1 MNLAGE
7 PRSQTLS
14 YYVLKLLRLRLLIT
28 INNFRR
34 AKLRRKI
41 FTIILVLLILAFVV
55 FIFGSSLFLLSFFR
69 SPQLARSIG
78 DVGPFLEKV
87 PAIIASGAFA
97 AILITSFGVLLQ
109 ALYLAGDMDFLLAAP
124 IPIHAVFI
132 TKLLQAILPNFGL
145 ICLFSLPL
153 LFGLG
158 ASGNYNFLYY
168 PLVVIVLAAM
178 ALSAAS
184 LSALLVMLIV
194 RIVPARRVAEI
205 IGFAT
210 ATISIIC
217 SQSGQFARY
226 SNISRLQANGG
237 LTALSNLAAPWS
249 PLAWAG
255 QGLVGIGSGRWLTGG
270 GYLILSLGLA
280 GLVFVGTLSI
290 AERLYYSGWA
300 RVQVSSRKK
309 RLNRRSRSSAPA
321 NQLKQATRSIIP
333 PVIRAI
339 IYKDSLVLSRDLRNL
354 SQLVTPLILGVIYA
368 ISLVRSSG
376 NIPVDRGGNAPAFLL
391 TAFRSGISYGDLF
404 ISLFIGWTLLSR
416 LAGMGFSHEG
426 KSYWILKS
434 APISSFQLV
443 ISKFIVAYI
452 PSLMMGWLFILI
464 IGLVRSTSPGTVIY
478 NLLVVALCIAGV
490 DGINLTFGI
499 AGANFDWDD
508 PRHMVSGL
516 NGCFGA
522 IASIA
527 FLIVGL
533 GLFLAPTIG
542 LPLLG
547 VPALFGQIAGLILG
561 GIFCMAC
568 VLFPL
573 RFVLGRVATLG
584 EQSN

>member
-1 MNLAGE
+1 VSSIG
-7 PRSQTLS
+7 QQQVHGFS

-28 INNFRR
+28 FNNFRR
-34 AKLRRKI
+34 AKIRRKI
-41 FTIILVLLILAFVV
+41 FTVILVLLILAFIAFV
-55 FIFGSSLFLLSFFR
+55 FGSSLFLLSFFR
-69 SPQLARSIG
+69 SPELAKSIG
-78 DVGPFLEKV
+78 DVTPFLEKV
-87 PAIIASGAFA
+87 PAIIASGAFV
-97 AILITSFGVLLQ
+97 AIMITSFGVLLQ
-109 ALYLAGDMDFLLAAP
+109 ALYLAGDMDFLLATP
-124 IPIHAVFI
+124 IPIHALFI

-145 ICLFSLPL
+145 VCLFSIPL

-184 LSALLVMLIV
+184 LSSLLVMLIV

-210 ATISIIC
+210 ASISIIC
-217 SQSGQFARY
+217 SQSGQIARY

-237 LTALSNLAAPWS
+237 LAALSNLASPWS

-255 QGLVGIGSGRWLTGG
+255 TGLVGIGSGKWLVGS

-280 GLVFVGTLSI
+280 GLVFVGTLTI
-290 AERLYYSGWA
+290 AEHLYYSGWA
-300 RVQVSSRKK
+300 RVQVSSHKK
-309 RLNRRSRSSAPA
+309 RPSRPNRAEAPTSQLNVT
-321 NQLKQATRSIIP
+321 TRKFIP
-333 PVIRAI
+333 PSIQAI
-339 IYKDSLVLSRDLRNL
+339 IHKDSLVLSRDLRNL

-368 ISLVRSSG
+368 FSLVRAGG
-376 NIPVDRGGNAPAFLL
+376 NIPIRQNGTPSFIL
-391 TAFRSGISYGDLF
+391 TTLRSGLAYGDLF

-434 APISSFQLV
+434 APISSIQLI

-452 PSLMMGWLFILI
+452 PSLVLGWLFIVI
-464 IGLVRSTSPGTVIY
+464 IGLVRSTSPGTVIF

-490 DGINLTFGI
+490 DGINLTFGVY
-499 AGANFDWDD
+499 GANFNWDD

-516 NGCFGA
+516 TGCFGA
-522 IASIA
+522 LASIA
-527 FLIVGL
+527 FLLIGL
-533 GLFLAPTIG
+533 ALFLVPTIG

-547 VPALFGQIAGLILG
+547 LPVLVGQISGLFIG
-561 GIFCMAC
+561 GIYCLAC
-568 VLFPL
+568 SILPL
-573 RFVLGRVATLG
+573 RFILSRVATLS
-584 EQSN
+584 E